1 VIVMPNHRQV
11 SPSLTIL
18 GAGERILTAQ
28 ESRGISGRAGPE
40 FVGCWFPGS
49 NPDWPPEFELPACTA
64 PDMVSLDQVGV
75 SRWLGS
81 DLE

>member
-1 VIVMPNHRQV
+1 MIVMPNHRQV

-18 GAGERILTAQ
+18 GAGGRILTAQ
-28 ESRGISGRAGPE
+28 GSRGISGRAGSE
-40 FVGCWFPGS
+40 FAGCSFPGS
-49 NPDWPPEFELPACTA
+49 NADWPPEFELSACTA
-64 PDMVSLDQVGV
+64 PDMVSIDQVGV